1 MTASHPYSGTLA
13 EALDRAG
20 NLLCVGIDP
29 VLERLPSE
37 LAAGEPG
44 EALERFGLGVVEA
57 VTGLVGVV
65 KPQSACFERF
75 GSAGYRAME
84 RVIGAARAAGLVVI
98 LDAKRGDIGST
109 AAHYA
114 AGAAGLGA
122 QAITVNAYMGRSA
135 VEPFLDAGLGVH
147 VLVRTSNPDSDEIQ
161 LERLESGG
169 TLGQRM
175 ARLVHDLG
183 GVSGSALGRVGAV
196 VGATKDAAEL
206 AALRV
211 LMPEAPVLVPGY
223 GAQGGDL
230 GAIAALRREGARSPG
245 TAGVIVNASRSVLY
259 PRAGVRDEPG
269 SWIRGVAARARAHAD
284 AIGVLRG

>member
-1 MTASHPYSGTLA
+1 MTASHPYSGALA

-57 VTGLVGVV
+57 VTGVVGVV

-183 GVSGSALGRVGAV
+183 GASGRVGAV

-211 LMPEAPVLVPGY
+211 LMSEAPVLVPGY

-259 PRAGVRDEPG
+259 PPAGVRDEPG
-269 SWIRGVAARARAHAD
+269 SWIAGIAERARAHAD
-284 AIGVLRG
+284 AIGVLGG